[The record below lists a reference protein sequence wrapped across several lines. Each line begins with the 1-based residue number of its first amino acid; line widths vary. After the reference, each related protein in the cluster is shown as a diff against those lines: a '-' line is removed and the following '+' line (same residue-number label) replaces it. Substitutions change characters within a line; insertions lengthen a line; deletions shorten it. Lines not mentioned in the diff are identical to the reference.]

1 MLVAAWCIIEFSLAV
16 RCVMCDL
23 RCCTCTADF
32 GGGNKTMY
40 PRGSSLHMRL
50 LYFRAALTNACLHR
64 ARLGAS
70 LLRRVLSCGSAGS
83 IQIPAALAH
92 AASRVFPRGPSQG
105 RAQFAASATGPCT
118 SGCREG
124 TCCQHRTWH
133 RSPSEKMTPYGDA
146 PCARTCCCDSCWAH
160 ARGQ

>member
-32 GGGNKTMY
+32 GGGNKTMH

-64 ARLGAS
+64 ARFGAS
-70 LLRRVLSCGSAGS
+70 LLRRVLSCGSC
-83 IQIPAALAH
+83 
-92 AASRVFPRGPSQG
+92 VV
-105 RAQFAASATGPCT
+105 C
-118 SGCREG
+118 
-124 TCCQHRTWH
+124 
-133 RSPSEKMTPYGDA
+133 
-146 PCARTCCCDSCWAH
+146 
-160 ARGQ
+160 